1 MKHRFSGRSLSL
13 VVVGATAILLLQVTG
28 AFGVTERVVRITNLR
43 YQPATVRVAEGG
55 MVSWK
60 NDDTVAHT
68 VTADEGGFDTGTI
81 QPGATSIPLTFLAT
95 GRYRYHCS
103 VLPEMTGVVVVQA
116 ASDGASPS
124 ASPSF
129 PSTDALLGT
138 TSSGGSGGGTAIA
151 LIGMLVLAA
160 AGGWWTLRSTRAM
173 QPAFALAT
181 AGTGRRAG
189 RRERARPLRPVSD
202 LAMQRNISMLHSL
215 HAAGGWESVEQAF
228 RISAADPSTVEAV
241 REFLA
246 EQEDWRSWEHRP
258 RRRFLPRPH

>member
-68 VTADEGGFDTGTI
+68 VTADQGGFDTRAI
-81 QPGATSIPLTFLAT
+81 QPGTTSVPLTFLAA
-95 GRYRYHCS
+95 GRYTYHCT
-103 VLPEMTGVVVVQA
+103 VLPEMKGTVIVEAAA
-116 ASDGASPS
+116 ASATPS

-129 PSTDALLGT
+129 PSTDTILGRS
-138 TSSGGSGGGTAIA
+138 SSGSAGGGVGIA
-151 LIGMLVLAA
+151 LVSMLLLAGA
-160 AGGWWTLRSTRAM
+160 AGWWTMRANRGM

-181 AGTGRRAG
+181 AGVGRRAG
-189 RRERARPLRPVSD
+189 RRERARPLRPVTD

-215 HAAGGWESVEQAF
+215 HERGGWPSVEQAF
-228 RISAADPSTVEAV
+228 QVSAADPATIEAV

-246 EQEDWRSWEHRP
+246 EQEDWREWRQKQP
-258 RRRFLPRPH
+258 RRFPRIH